1 MFAFIRSTHTVV
13 GCLLSVYVGTH
24 ACTHSYRRTFVP
36 NEQRTAAIE
45 IAYLVAQRT
54 LCGAKCLCIPIL
66 LWFRVRL
73 LAGDAV
79 EKYMPLCVYAIQFLA
94 SILSRRFHFFLEVM
108 KFISLTR
115 QMMAMESVAN
125 REQWNV
131 LSTSSNEPK
140 NQSEAT
146 MTTVF
151 WGTEIGDF
159 DII

>member
-45 IAYLVAQRT
+45 IAYLAAQRT

-94 SILSRRFHFFLEVM
+94 SILSRRFHFFWKWWNL
-108 KFISLTR
+108 FLSLGR
-115 QMMAMESVAN
+115 WW
-125 REQWNV
+125 QWNQ
-131 LSTSSNEPK
+131 LRTENNEMFSRLLRT
-140 NQSEAT
+140 NQKIRSKQQWQLCFG
-146 MTTVF
+146 VPR
-151 WGTEIGDF
+151 
-159 DII
+159 